1 MKGYQENNHKCRMK
15 QPWDT
20 QLCQE
25 VGQENL
31 NRNLN
36 SASRP
41 AQEGPKG
48 GLKDFGSTGGGI
60 TASWRMQI
68 ALLAVYGTG
77 RGKPFGTGVLHVNH
91 R

>member
-1 MKGYQENNHKCRMK
+1 MKGCQGNNRKCPRK
-15 QPWDT
+15 QRWDT
-20 QLCQE
+20 QICRE

-41 AQEGPKG
+41 AQEAPNG
-48 GLKDFGSTGGGI
+48 GLKDFGGTGRGI

-68 ALLAVYGTG
+68 ALLAV
-77 RGKPFGTGVLHVNH
+77 
-91 R
+91 